1 MWVGTGQEE
10 RPLEYDTFNYDLF
23 ETEYK
28 MLKIKS
34 YSFIELLSRY
44 SVKVRERAG
53 ERPSS
58 PWVASNSSLS

>member
-1 MWVGTGQEE
+1 VGTGQEE

-44 SVKVRERAG
+44 SVKVRER
-53 ERPSS
+53 ERVRDHRVPGLQ
-58 PWVASNSSLS
+58 VTLL